1 MARPTYSDDTL
12 LARWLSGEL
21 SAAEEEAL
29 RERPEMA
36 DYERLLGNMERM
48 QPPAYD
54 TAGEFAKLTAARTAS
69 ENKKLHP
76 RPRPA
81 SGRSVA
87 MRRIWYAAAA
97 SVALLLTA
105 WLLWPEPNLHFA
117 VGNGGQTLAAAL
129 PDGSTARLNAG
140 SILDFAP
147 DAEQRLAT
155 LAGEAYFEVEKSDV
169 PFVVK
174 TPLGTVTVVGT
185 SFNVYSR
192 DGQMDVSCTTG
203 KVRVKFNGAA
213 EAYPLTPGESVS
225 IDAAG
230 AVSTGANNSENLD
243 WLENR
248 SVFINRPLAE
258 ILAEFER
265 QFDLTVSRPAGLDLE
280 EKFNVTFPND
290 NVDLALPNVFDPLKD
305 FVYERDGRQIILRPV
320 Q

>member
-1 MARPTYSDDTL
+1 MAKPSYQDDTL

-36 DYERLLGNMERM
+36 DYERLLGNLGRM

-54 TAGEFAKLTAARTAS
+54 TAGEFAKLTAARTAP

-76 RPRPA
+76 RPRPV

-105 WLLWPEPNLHFA
+105 WLLWPESNLHFA
-117 VGNGGQTLAAAL
+117 VGNGEQTLAAAL
-129 PDGSTARLNAG
+129 PDGSSARLNAG
-140 SILDFAP
+140 SMLDFAP

-155 LAGEAYFEVEKSDV
+155 LTGEAYFEVEKSDV

-174 TPLGTVTVVGT
+174 TQLGTVTVVGT

-192 DGQMDVSCTTG
+192 GSDMVVSCTTG
-203 KVRVKFNGAA
+203 QVRVKFAGAA
-213 EAYPLTPGESVS
+213 EAYPLTPGQSVS
-225 IDAAG
+225 NRG
-230 AVSTGANNSENLD
+230 GEVSTGANGTENLD

-265 QFDLTVSRPAGLDLE
+265 QFDLTVSRPAGLDLA
-280 EKFNVTFPND
+280 EKFTIIFPND
-290 NVDLALPNVFDPLKD
+290 DVDKALPNVFNPLGS